1 MMKTIPKREFDK
13 FREVLK
19 TYWEHMKDHKDSL
32 ISRFYG
38 LHEVVWNVGNDK

>member
-13 FREVLK
+13 FRDVLK
-19 TYWEHMKDHKDSL
+19 DYFEHMKANRQSL

-38 LHEVVWNVGNDK
+38 LHEVKWKGSDA